1 MPGPMYLIVNN
12 LKRNSGG
19 IVIFNEG
26 AGCPRATFLSHSL
39 LWLPAGNSV
48 ALWQMDLSER
58 ANQQLFKSAMRQRP
72 ESDMPR
78 GCRTAHREHQI
89 MIAEML
95 IGVKKNLSKLSAR
108 FVVCL
113 AFRLRCDIS
122 FEASLVFSQIQ
133 FCALVFS
140 SGC

>member
-1 MPGPMYLIVNN
+1 
-12 LKRNSGG
+12 
-19 IVIFNEG
+19 
-26 AGCPRATFLSHSL
+26 
-39 LWLPAGNSV
+39 
-48 ALWQMDLSER
+48 
-58 ANQQLFKSAMRQRP
+58 
-72 ESDMPR
+72 
-78 GCRTAHREHQI
+78 

-108 FVVCL
+108 FAVCL